1 MDTNKNVVWLK
12 ETGIKAVKTM
22 AQTAVA
28 LIGTNTVGI
37 TSVDWV
43 AVASATALA
52 GVLCVLTNVANLP
65 TGDKHEIY

>member
-1 MDTNKNVVWLK
+1 MNTNNYVVWLK

-65 TGDKHEIY
+65 TVDKEEK

>member
-1 MDTNKNVVWLK
+1 MKNTFTKEWLS
-12 ETGIKAVKTM
+12 ASLARSLKTV

-65 TGDKHEIY
+65 TVDKEEK

>member
-1 MDTNKNVVWLK
+1 MNTNKYVVWLK
-12 ETGIKAVKTM
+12 GTGIKVVKTM

-52 GVLCVLTNVANLP
+52 GVLCVLTNMANLP
-65 TGDKHEIY
+65 TVDKGEK

>member
-1 MDTNKNVVWLK
+1 MNTNKYVVWLK

-52 GVLCVLTNVANLP
+52 GVLCMLTNVANMP
-65 TGDKHEIY
+65 TGDKEEK